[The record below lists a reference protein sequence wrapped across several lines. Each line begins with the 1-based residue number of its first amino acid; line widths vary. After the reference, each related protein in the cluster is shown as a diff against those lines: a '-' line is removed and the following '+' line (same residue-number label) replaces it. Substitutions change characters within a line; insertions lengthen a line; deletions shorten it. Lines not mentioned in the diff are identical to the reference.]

1 MVVVFALILAV
12 TGLTTKT
19 MLDATKQFTTDG
31 YVLVPSRDTEVTTN
45 VNEQYYFS
53 AGTNYRKKYGQTIEF
68 KDTSN
73 KEVSMGTEEFV
84 HYNDGSLG
92 AFTKGVVMDLAE
104 IGDNQI
110 TYYGVSDK
118 TTILKQGQDYSM
130 SYLGN
135 SLTLNEFIWKIS
147 DDTFMV
153 VSPQI
158 VLHLTDDIE
167 VVLEDYV
174 QIQYVAGGIH
184 RNL

>member
-1 MVVVFALILAV
+1 MAVVFALLLAV

-19 MLDATKQFTTDG
+19 MLDANKQFSADG

-53 AGTNYRKKYGQTIEF
+53 AGTNYRKKYGQTIQF

-73 KEVSMGTEEFV
+73 KEVTMGTEEFV

-92 AFTKGVVMDLAE
+92 AFTKGVVMDLVE
-104 IGDNQI
+104 IGDNQV

-118 TTILKQGQDYSM
+118 TTILKQGQEYTM

-135 SLTLNEFIWKIS
+135 SLALTEFIWKIA
-147 DDTFMV
+147 DDTFML
-153 VSPQI
+153 VSPEI
-158 VLHLTDDIE
+158 TIHLTDEIE

-174 QIQYVAGGIH
+174 QV
-184 RNL
+184 